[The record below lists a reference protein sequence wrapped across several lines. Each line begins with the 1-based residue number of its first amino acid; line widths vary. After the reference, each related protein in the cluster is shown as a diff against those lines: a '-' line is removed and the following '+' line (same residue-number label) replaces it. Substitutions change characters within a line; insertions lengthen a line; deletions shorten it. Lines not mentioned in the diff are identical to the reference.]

1 MRRARPSLRF
11 EIRFRARDVAAAD
24 LLADLRRVARRQ
36 RGKPPTMRAYNAA
49 GRYRAGTLV
58 RRFGSWTGAL
68 KAARLPVQR
77 RWRVP
82 EAVLLANLGL
92 VWRRLG
98 RQPTWR
104 DLTRHDGRSRFAG
117 STYKARFGSWHKAL
131 TAFERY
137 ARDKRQVPA
146 SGSHN
151 PQPARSR
158 GPRDVGWRLR
168 AEVLIRDNCLCRMC
182 GASPAK
188 DPEVT
193 LHVDHVVPWAKG
205 GRTVIENLQTLCA
218 VCNIGKGD
226 TRSGKGAHRP
236 SHTIGGIRRIGS
248 PLAGRRAPSPSI

>member
-1 MRRARPSLRF
+1 MRPPRPPLRLKIRYRARN
-11 EIRFRARDVAAAD
+11 VAAAD

-36 RGKPPTMRAYNAA
+36 RGRAPTMRAYNAA

-82 EAVLLANLGL
+82 EAVLLANLGT
-92 VWRRLG
+92 VWHRLG

-104 DLTRHDGRSRFAG
+104 DLTRHDGQSRFAG

-131 TAFERY
+131 IAFERY
-137 ARDKRQVPA
+137 ARDERPVSTSSDRNAK
-146 SGSHN
+146 
-151 PQPARSR
+151 PARSR

-168 AEVLIRDNCLCRMC
+168 ARVLVRDNCLCRMC

-188 DPEVT
+188 DPAVT
-193 LHVDHVVPWAKG
+193 LHVDHIVPWSRG
-205 GRTVIENLQTLCA
+205 GRTALENLQTLCER
-218 VCNIGKGD
+218 CNVGKGNACL
-226 TRSGKGAHRP
+226 RRQGVRQPAR
-236 SHTIGGIRRIGS
+236 GG
-248 PLAGRRAPSPSI
+248 

>member
-1 MRRARPSLRF
+1 MRPPRPPLRLK
-11 EIRFRARDVAAAD
+11 IRFRARNVAAAD

-36 RGKPPTMRAYNAA
+36 RGRAPTMRAYNAA

-82 EAVLLANLGL
+82 EAVLLANLGT
-92 VWRRLG
+92 VWHRLG

-104 DLTRHDGRSRFAG
+104 DLTRHDGQSRFAG

-131 TAFERY
+131 IAFERY
-137 ARDKRQVPA
+137 ARDERPVSTSSDRNAK
-146 SGSHN
+146 
-151 PQPARSR
+151 PARSR

-168 AEVLIRDNCLCRMC
+168 ARVLVRDNCLCRMC

-188 DPEVT
+188 DPAVT
-193 LHVDHVVPWAKG
+193 LHVDHIVPWSRG
-205 GRTVIENLQTLCA
+205 GRTALENLQTLCER
-218 VCNIGKGD
+218 CNVGKGNACL
-226 TRSGKGAHRP
+226 RRQAVRQP
-236 SHTIGGIRRIGS
+236 ARGG
-248 PLAGRRAPSPSI
+248 